1 MKGEGASAD
10 WSTVSKVRL
19 FIAASVEEEREWVE
33 DEREIDLTS
42 HILGDN
48 RGIDEIRPTLPHFNF
63 FKAVSKSSLLTG
75 ALLQ

>member
-48 RGIDEIRPTLPHFNF
+48 RG
-63 FKAVSKSSLLTG
+63 
-75 ALLQ
+75 